1 MSSRRQQAC
10 EACRARKLRCLPGST
25 TDTCKRCES
34 SRTTCVPHRPIKR
47 RAPSRRRGGY
57 RFVDKV
63 IDSPGSA
70 LPEEHQQN
78 VLATDK
84 LDSTNP
90 AEPRIPA
97 GVDDPSVRT
106 FGQILLEQLHIEHYQ
121 SREWAAFEA
130 MTHERCLTILGHYS
144 KRLVPAVPFALIL
157 PDWPLEDLV
166 FKWHPVLL
174 LAMIV
179 AGSSCYLDLQRQ
191 ADTIFRTVLA
201 DRVIVKGER
210 SLELFQALLTC
221 LAWYQHR
228 FDPRTQQF
236 YQLLQ
241 LAIAMAADLGLA
253 KSFASTAENHKDNG
267 DMHPI
272 QSLDELNE
280 IRAFSLAYYLNCGA
294 AVLGYDRPEN
304 MHCIRS
310 LRNAADILARSSFM
324 PLPLDIEG
332 PGIIELMHIAAQHRA
347 SLNALEN
354 EEILQPCDC
363 HAATALKLWESKYL
377 RASTP
382 CVVKSSYHFISTY
395 LLLKPLGGHHQA
407 PSPTDIVSCL
417 DLFQA
422 QLRNIL
428 DQGPVYLVM
437 FGLIEWAPIL
447 TYLYLLPRLE
457 VSAVV
462 SAPVGLTAEDRTPC
476 TTRMISR
483 FRAQLDRLRAEAL
496 IDPTLNAYNF
506 FSWLERIFSAIE
518 QNALALQ
525 APHPLHVPHATVNG
539 GDSAYDILDPFHHPD
554 GRRSSQQQ
562 RQATPNMDSV
572 WVDFMSDW
580 LQW

>member
-1 MSSRRQQAC
+1 
-10 EACRARKLRCLPGST
+10 
-25 TDTCKRCES
+25 
-34 SRTTCVPHRPIKR
+34 
-47 RAPSRRRGGY
+47 
-57 RFVDKV
+57 
-63 IDSPGSA
+63 
-70 LPEEHQQN
+70 
-78 VLATDK
+78 
-84 LDSTNP
+84 
-90 AEPRIPA
+90 
-97 GVDDPSVRT
+97 
-106 FGQILLEQLHIEHYQ
+106 
-121 SREWAAFEA
+121 
-130 MTHERCLTILGHYS
+130 
-144 KRLVPAVPFALIL
+144 
-157 PDWPLEDLV
+157 
-166 FKWHPVLL
+166 
-174 LAMIV
+174 MIV
-179 AGSSCYLDLQRQ
+179 TASSSFFELQKQ

-201 DRVIVKGER
+201 DRAIVKGER
-210 SLELFQALLTC
+210 SLELFQGLLTC

-253 KSFASTAENHKDNG
+253 KKYASTTNKNNG
-267 DMHPI
+267 NKHQV
-272 QSLDELNE
+272 QSLEELNE
-280 IRAFSLAYYLNCGA
+280 IRAFLLAYYLNCGA

-310 LRNAADILARSSFM
+310 LRNAAQILVRSSFM
-324 PLPLDIEG
+324 SLPLDPEG
-332 PGIIELMHIAAQHRA
+332 PGIVELMHIAAQHRA
-347 SLNALEN
+347 SLNAFDN
-354 EEILQPCDC
+354 EEILQPCDW

-407 PSPTDIVSCL
+407 PSPTDIASCL
-417 DLFQA
+417 DLFRA

-457 VSAVV
+457 VSAVPI
-462 SAPVGLTAEDRTPC
+462 SQITATADRTLC

-483 FRAQLDRLRAEAL
+483 FRAQLERLRAEAL
-496 IDPTLNAYNF
+496 IDPTLNAHNF
-506 FSWLERIFSAIE
+506 FAWLERIFSAIE

-525 APHPLHVPHATVNG
+525 GPQPLPVPHATVNG

-554 GRRSSQQQ
+554 GRRSSHQQ